1 MTTTAQ
7 RDFQTRLF
15 AERLLLPSRV
25 QGLNGQG
32 PVFVHLRKRLDRRI
46 DALVADEHMTSLEF
60 PPLEPKHDMESVGY
74 PTSFP
79 HLLGAISVFDGGE
92 ADALAMAEAAHTH
105 ADWSGHL
112 VGSDLVLVPAACHPV
127 YPAVA
132 AMGPVVSEGLS
143 VDGGAAWVFRHE
155 PSDEPTRL
163 QAFHQREL
171 VRLGSNDNVLDWR
184 DRWREKAL
192 HLATALGLD
201 ADLDEAND
209 PFFGRS
215 GRMLARNQRQQALKF
230 ELLVPVGGEQ
240 PTAVASFNAHGDH
253 FAKTFGIMAQDGSDV
268 HTACLGFGLERWV
281 LALLFTHGTD
291 PTSWP
296 AGVRAEL
303 AL

>member
-1 MTTTAQ
+1 MTTAAQ
-7 RDFQTRLF
+7 EDFQSRLA
-15 AERLLLPSRV
+15 AEHLLLPSRV
-25 QGLNGQG
+25 KGISGQG
-32 PVFVHLRKRLDRRI
+32 PVFVELRKRLDRRI
-46 DALVADEHMTSLEF
+46 DALVADEGMTALEF

-79 HLLGAISVFDGGE
+79 HLLGAISVFEGTEPE
-92 ADALAMAEAAHTH
+92 ALVLAEAAHRH
-105 ADWSGHL
+105 EDWSGHL
-112 VGSDLVLVPAACHPV
+112 VGGDLVLVPAACHPI

-132 AMGPVVSEGLS
+132 TMGPISPDGLS

-171 VRLGSNDNVLDWR
+171 VRFGSNDNVLDWR

-192 HLATALGLD
+192 GLATALGLT
-201 ADLDEAND
+201 AELDEAND

-253 FAKTFGIMAQDGSDV
+253 FATTFGVTATDGSAV

-291 PTSWP
+291 PTAWP
-296 AGVRAEL
+296 SGVRAEL